1 MVLNHISSKWV
12 EKWRDE
18 LRAEDGHTSVSEEAA
33 STRNKLHY
41 YIRIKVTIFMD
52 FFES

>member
-12 EKWRDE
+12 EKQT
-18 LRAEDGHTSVSEEAA
+18 RAEDGHTSVSEEAA
-33 STRNKLHY
+33 STRNKMHY
-41 YIRIKVTIFMD
+41 YIRIKVTIFVD